1 MRYSIEPRD
10 KNMSKNN
17 GKNISSKHS
26 QKLFDRAKQSATN
39 AFKAASMIAIPQT
52 AKATWFNW

>member
-39 AFKAASMIAIPQT
+39 AFKAASMIAILQT
-52 AKATWFNW
+52 TKAT